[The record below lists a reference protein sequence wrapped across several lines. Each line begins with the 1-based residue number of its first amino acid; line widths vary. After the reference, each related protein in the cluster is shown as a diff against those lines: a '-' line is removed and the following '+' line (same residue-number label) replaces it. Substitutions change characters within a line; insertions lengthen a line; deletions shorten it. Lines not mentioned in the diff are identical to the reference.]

1 MDGWDLFLL
10 FLKLVVVLFSKLG
23 LERRNLAELR
33 KVLPDFERTV
43 SLFPVLTQNYPEIS
57 PKRVFCGEI
66 FGHVS
71 FTRSVLQRVRG

>member
-1 MDGWDLFLL
+1 MKHGGEISTLWSYSQRRVELSCDCCDKTTVLFVDGCFLILF

-43 SLFPVLTQNYPEIS
+43 SLCTVLT
-57 PKRVFCGEI
+57 
-66 FGHVS
+66 
-71 FTRSVLQRVRG
+71 